1 MDRLVIIGNG
11 FDRAHNLPTSYY
23 DFKEYL
29 RIYAREFYEAICKY
43 IPEEEL
49 WFQFEMALGELDKYQ
64 VQEENAS
71 YYLDYGDENWKD
83 SANHDFQFMVEQD
96 LAFASYIPYYF
107 KKWIEQIDTNV
118 LPLVSKRVRF

>member
-1 MDRLVIIGNG
+1 MCIRDR
-11 FDRAHNLPTSYY
+11 
-23 DFKEYL
+23 
-29 RIYAREFYEAICKY
+29 Y

-83 SANHDFQFMVEQD
+83 SANHDFQFMVEQ
-96 LAFASYIPYYF
+96 LSLIH
-107 KKWIEQIDTNV
+107 I
-118 LPLVSKRVRF
+118 